1 MTLRHLSFAN
11 VASALAL
18 TVALTTGT
26 AYAASQ
32 LPKNSVTS
40 KQVKNGSLKA
50 ADFKA
55 GQLPAGPAGPA
66 GAPAVSLFAAVLDLG
81 SAEAA
86 TLGTNKGA
94 VSVSD
99 PAGPSDGGSP
109 YVVTFDRNLTGCVAL
124 ATSGAPN
131 TTTPFTI
138 GSMAVTISGA
148 TIKAFSF
155 GPGGAG
161 QDTSFM
167 VAVYC

>member
-1 MTLRHLSFAN
+1 MRIVSYAN
-11 VASALAL
+11 VASTLAL
-18 TVALTTGT
+18 VVALSGG
-26 AYAASQ
+26 AYAATQ

-66 GAPAVSLFAAVLDLG
+66 GAPAVSLFAAVLDTDG
-81 SAEAA
+81 TNPA

-94 VSVSD
+94 LSVSD
-99 PAGPSDGGSP
+99 PAGENNNANP
-109 YVVTFDRNLTGCVAL
+109 YVVYFNRDLTGCVAL
-124 ATSGAPN
+124 AT
-131 TTTPFTI
+131 
-138 GSMAVTISGA
+138 VGA
-148 TIKAFSF
+148 TSAPSNYSV
-155 GPGGAG
+155 GPVAVRLGGTAVNVFAKTTDSPSAP